1 MSVLL
6 GISGVALLLIG
17 LAFVPTLWE
26 LMQPVGEIV
35 IPEPISYPMEKF
47 NALGNPDAPVV
58 IVEYSDFQCP
68 YCRVFADET
77 EPIIVQ
83 NHVETGEVYFVYR
96 SMGNFMSDNIGRGKT
111 ESRDSAEAAYCAG
124 DQGQYWEYKNILFA
138 NWQGGDVGSFTEKRL
153 MAFADILELDM
164 DQFKECYESQKY
176 RSLVQQDLTDG
187 FSDGVNSTPSFL
199 INGKLV
205 VGAQPYAVFQQEIQA
220 ALAASEN

>member
-1 MSVLL
+1 MTSETVRSRQSIKERRLQKRRRQRMSVLL

-35 IPEPISYPMEKF
+35 IPEPISYPMVEF

-83 NHVETGEVYFVYR
+83 DYVETGDVY
-96 SMGNFMSDNIGRGKT
+96 
-111 ESRDSAEAAYCAG
+111 
-124 DQGQYWEYKNILFA
+124 
-138 NWQGGDVGSFTEKRL
+138 
-153 MAFADILELDM
+153 
-164 DQFKECYESQKY
+164 
-176 RSLVQQDLTDG
+176 
-187 FSDGVNSTPSFL
+187 
-199 INGKLV
+199 
-205 VGAQPYAVFQQEIQA
+205 
-220 ALAASEN
+220 

>member
-1 MSVLL
+1 
-6 GISGVALLLIG
+6 
-17 LAFVPTLWE
+17 
-26 LMQPVGEIV
+26 
-35 IPEPISYPMEKF
+35 
-47 NALGNPDAPVV
+47 
-58 IVEYSDFQCP
+58 
-68 YCRVFADET
+68 
-77 EPIIVQ
+77 
-83 NHVETGEVYFVYR
+83 
-96 SMGNFMSDNIGRGKT
+96 
-111 ESRDSAEAAYCAG
+111 
-124 DQGQYWEYKNILFA
+124 
-138 NWQGGDVGSFTEKRL
+138 